1 MATLRFKVFGRS
13 VLVERCADG
22 WETFYLGS
30 EGKRRR
36 AEDLFIP
43 STIPEEEVER
53 YLADLCHEGATPGNT
68 GVERVP

>member
-1 MATLRFKVFGRS
+1 MATLKFVVFGRS
-13 VLVERCADG
+13 VVVERCADG
-22 WETFYLGS
+22 WEAFYLGS

-53 YLADLCHEGATPGNT
+53 YLADLCHEGATPENP
-68 GVERVP
+68 GVVRVR

>member
-1 MATLRFKVFGRS
+1 MATLKFEVFGRS

-22 WETFYLGS
+22 WEAFYLGS

-43 STIPEEEVER
+43 STIPEEEVEDTWR
-53 YLADLCHEGATPGNT
+53 I
-68 GVERVP
+68 